1 MLRMNFPG
9 RKEERRKKA
18 ARLAE
23 ERAKRSP
30 QQQLD
35 HLDRLLGKDQGAK
48 RERARL
54 LKAINKDDK

>member
-1 MLRMNFPG
+1 MKRMNFPG
-9 RKEERRKKA
+9 RKEQRRKDSEQW
-18 ARLAE
+18 AE

-35 HLDRLLGKDQGAK
+35 RLDTMFGKGNGAQ

-54 LKAINKDDK
+54 LKVTEKGK